1 MAIVNEIATPLHR
14 NGRLVRSL
22 ETARRYPLFPLAV
35 LVFVLALPGIFAT
48 QITDAWLQDPLEG
61 RVTERLTPP
70 VWQEGGSWDHPLGTD
85 KVGYDIASRVIHG
98 ARVSLI
104 VAGLSILTGGF
115 VGTSLGLIAGYY
127 GGWIDHVIMRLVD
140 IKLSIQAV
148 LLALVLVGVLGPGF
162 HTVIIVIALV
172 LWVRYARLVRGE
184 TLSLKNQDFVAKARV
199 AGASNLRIMARHIFP
214 NVVNTITVLATLEV
228 GQVIL
233 LEAGLSFLGVGIPR
247 PTPAW
252 GLMVADGRDLI
263 VRAWWVA
270 FFPGMA
276 ILLTVLSMNLLGD
289 WLRDK
294 LDPKLRNV

>member
-1 MAIVNEIATPLHR
+1 MATMYEIPSSLDR
-14 NGRLVRSL
+14 EGRLIRYWDA
-22 ETARRYPLFPLAV
+22 ARRYPLFPIAV
-35 LVFVLALPGIFAT
+35 LVFVLALPGLFAT

-115 VGTSLGLIAGYY
+115 VGTTLGLIAGYY
-127 GGWIDHVIMRLVD
+127 GGWVDHVIMRLVD

-199 AGASNLRIMARHIFP
+199 AGASNIRIMARHIFP
-214 NVVNTITVLATLEV
+214 NVVNTIIVLATLEV